1 MINKFFLSFISAIT
15 FFLLISCNDSPTDL
29 GVGYLNQDGVNLSKF
44 DTSVDSMPQ
53 FSSNFKNV
61 YSLGGSDQLL
71 IGKAENITAHS
82 LIKFIFAIPDTIKT
96 ELLARNLTV
105 IDSWVELIKD
115 YRFSDSAATFDYQV
129 FKINSSWT
137 SSKFTSDSL
146 AILSYD
152 NTDLSF
158 NRTTEND
165 TVYSF
170 HLDTTLTSSWLQN
183 YVDTTVATNYGILI
197 SPTANTQKVLGFTAF
212 NTSGVDD
219 PRLRIVVQKPGEY
232 VDTLIGYVNTDIS
245 AVLGDLPNVG
255 IENLAIQSSLTSE
268 AKLFFDLSVLPKNIT
283 INSAILTFTVDTL
296 QTKTGSSFTNSL
308 RVFLLDDS
316 IKNELNTNYV
326 YTLSRSGATYKGDI
340 TNILRA
346 WNNNVSNEGMLI
358 KATSESRGI
367 EIFAIKGSNA
377 ANISERP
384 KLEIVFSR
392 GGKK

>member
-1 MINKFFLSFISAIT
+1 MINKIFLSFISAIT
-15 FFLLISCNDSPTDL
+15 IILLISCNDSPTDL
-29 GVGYLNQDGVNLSKF
+29 GAGYLNQDGVILSKF

-53 FSSNFKNV
+53 FSRNFKNV
-61 YSLGGSDQLL
+61 FSLGGSDQLL
-71 IGKAENITAHS
+71 IGKAENITAHA
-82 LIKFIFAIPDTIKT
+82 LIKFIFAIPDSIKS

-115 YRFSDSAATFDYQV
+115 YKFGDSAATFDYQV

-146 AILSYD
+146 SVLSYD

-170 HLDTTLTSSWLQN
+170 HIDTTLTSSWLQN
-183 YVDTTVATNYGILI
+183 YVDTTVASNYGILI
-197 SPTANTQKVLGFTAF
+197 SPTSNTQKVLGFTAF

-219 PRLRIVVQKPGEY
+219 PRLRIVVQKAGEY
-232 VDTLIGYVNTDIS
+232 IDTLIGYVTTDIS
-245 AVLGDLPNVG
+245 AVIGDLPNVG
-255 IENLAIQSSLTSE
+255 TENLAIQSSLTSE
-268 AKLFFDLSVLPKNIT
+268 VKLFFDLSVLPKNIT
-283 INSAILTFTVDTL
+283 INSAVLTLTVDTS
-296 QTKTGSSFTNSL
+296 QTKTGSNFTNSL

-316 IKNELNTNYV
+316 SKNELNTNYI
-326 YTLSRSGATYKGDI
+326 YTLKRSAATYTGEI
-340 TNILRA
+340 TNILRV

-358 KATSESRGI
+358 KASSELRGI

-377 ANISERP
+377 AEISKRP
-384 KLEIVFSR
+384 KLEIVYSR
-392 GGKK
+392 KK